1 MLVVRLLVAGP
12 LRFNALNKSIG
23 GLSAKVLSRALR
35 DLERD
40 GLVTRTAYPTVPV
53 TVNTTSPRLAGR
65 SSARWTRFRTLD
77 ALSHW
82 AEQNIEA
89 VHASQVNQKM
99 SACAR
104 SFGFA

>member
-1 MLVVRLLVAGP
+1 MLVVRLLVIGP

-40 GLVTRTAYPTVPV
+40 GLVTRTAFPTVPV
-53 TVNTTSPRLAGR
+53 TVEYDLTPLG
-65 SSARWTRFRTLD
+65 RTLTRTLG

-82 AEQNIEA
+82 AEENIEA
-89 VHASQVNQKM
+89 VHTSQRQYTDK
-99 SACAR
+99 SSR
-104 SFGFA
+104 R